1 MLASAKTK
9 LFARFALNK
18 SNAMRHF
25 THSAPWPASIQSEH
39 RAQPHPDN
47 PRDAWD
53 AFDAREVRD
62 ALWELQH
69 GLCAYCERVVEPGP
83 GGSSID
89 HVVPKS
95 AHPEVTFLYSNLVL
109 CCTDSKTCN
118 IHKRGQYFSGADATG
133 RWTPG
138 FIAPTQ
144 ARCETSF
151 TFLGDG
157 SVKPSDSAI
166 EPDATDTLRI
176 VNLNHEPLKTE
187 RRDYLAAVNRTIASM
202 TDQMDALLVFLEMEM
217 PVGTLKPFYSA
228 KRQCIKI

>member
-1 MLASAKTK
+1 
-9 LFARFALNK
+9 
-18 SNAMRHF
+18 MRHF
-25 THSAPWPASIQSEH
+25 THPDEWPASIQAAY
-39 RAQPHPDN
+39 RAHPRPAN

-53 AFDAREVRD
+53 AFDTREIRD
-62 ALWELQH
+62 ALWEVQH

-89 HVVPKS
+89 HVIPKS
-95 AHPEVTFLYSNLVL
+95 ANPEVTFLYTNLVL
-109 CCTDSKTCN
+109 CCTDQQTCN
-118 IHKRGQYFSGADATG
+118 IHKRGKHFAGTNATG

-151 TFLGDG
+151 VYQGDG
-157 SVKPSDSAI
+157 SVRPSDTAI

-176 VNLNHEPLKTE
+176 VNLNHGPLKTE
-187 RRDYLAAVNRTIASM
+187 RRDYLAAVDRAIASM
-202 TDQMDALLVFLEMEM
+202 ADQMDALLAYLELEM
-217 PVGTLKPFYSA
+217 PVGSLKPFYSA